1 MKLFNR
7 EGFSLLELM
16 MVVVIIGILAAVAI
30 PNMGGWSG
38 TKDLDSAAR
47 TLMSTFQQA
56 RSEAI
61 RRNGTIDITFIDD
74 NTYTVSS
81 GGVPIMPQTTMP
93 EGITISGD
101 FIGNPTGYTNRG
113 FALQQGDVVMI
124 STKAPSANNTRTI
137 SLSLGGSVRIQ

>member
-47 TLMSTFQQA
+47 TLMSNFQQA

-61 RRNGTIDITFIDD
+61 RRNGDIDIVFTGG
-74 NTYTVSS
+74 NAYTVST
-81 GGVPIMPQTTMP
+81 GGVPIMPQTAMP
-93 EGITISGD
+93 DGITITTTFD
-101 FIGNPTGYTNRG
+101 DDETGYTNRG
-113 FALQQGDVVMI
+113 FALEQGEVVLT
-124 STKAPSANNTRTI
+124 STKASSANNTRTI
-137 SLSLGGSVRIQ
+137 SLTLGGSVRIQ